1 MLKAL
6 SVLLRLLKT
15 RLESYE
21 DPIYFNLQADIFQ
34 LNLIKVICVRN
45 MLSTLFLVAETVWVT
60 GDIKSAAKTD

>member
-6 SVLLRLLKT
+6 CVLLRLLKT
-15 RLESYE
+15 RLKSSKN
-21 DPIYFNLQADIFQ
+21 PIYFNLQADIFQ
-34 LNLIKVICVRN
+34 LKLIKVICVRN

>member
-6 SVLLRLLKT
+6 CVLLWSHKT
-15 RLESYE
+15 RLESRE
-21 DPIYFNLQADIFQ
+21 NPIYFHLQADIFK